1 MFSNS
6 KNKFS
11 QFFKKNGFVIINIFN
26 SKDIEILKNKIKYKS
41 AKIAKI
47 RKKWDLSQ
55 YHKFI
60 NSNQNKKITKN
71 SKRFICVNREII
83 NKISKSK
90 IIKDILNN
98 IWGHSNFIVPNQKYL
113 IGKSK
118 KTSIKNI
125 KKNEVQFRVV
135 IPQVK
140 NKLVDAAPPPHVDLN
155 AAKVTNKIIN
165 GKKYMDTSSIQ
176 LTLWTPLVGF
186 SKNYT
191 LRVAPGS
198 HKINHPTNKIS
209 KKNKNYVSP
218 VFENKYCKKFQFK
231 RFDLRKGQA
240 ILFDGN
246 LIHGGTKNLGTK
258 SRANLEFRLY
268 NSNQINFY
276 R

>member
-98 IWGHSNFIVPNQKYL
+98 IWGHSNFIVPNQNTMVVVNNDGYAPL
-113 IGKSK
+113 RSSFRCTDEKSGFIIFYHLSSPHTAYHYTK
-118 KTSIKNI
+118 HARTPN
-125 KKNEVQFRVV
+125 QTLVV
-135 IPQVK
+135 
-140 NKLVDAAPPPHVDLN
+140 NSL
-155 AAKVTNKIIN
+155 
-165 GKKYMDTSSIQ
+165 
-176 LTLWTPLVGF
+176 
-186 SKNYT
+186 
-191 LRVAPGS
+191 
-198 HKINHPTNKIS
+198 
-209 KKNKNYVSP
+209 
-218 VFENKYCKKFQFK
+218 
-231 RFDLRKGQA
+231 QA
-240 ILFDGN
+240 
-246 LIHGGTKNLGTK
+246 
-258 SRANLEFRLY
+258 
-268 NSNQINFY
+268 Q
-276 R
+276 